1 MIAYNQKDYTAHIEQ
16 SPYTLAS
23 DGCLITSLASIHTKF
38 YPEAKMTPPKMM
50 ALLEPIIGD
59 KSGAMVIGNLKG
71 ELAKKVGFEY
81 ATRVYKDISRDYGAH
96 ARNPEEAVIIEVD
109 VNRFNN
115 IKTDQHFVAV
125 ASHDE
130 SLEIMDPLGGK
141 FRRGLPPQYLFKSYI
156 VFNKLDQPVVKPVVS
171 DFAKDAVA
179 WAKVHGISKW
189 ENPQE
194 PVTAE
199 MVDDICAKLKLSK
212 DEKFMTKERLV
223 TILHRLVINQRTGIS
238 G

>member
-59 KSGAMVIGNLKG
+59 KTGVMVIGNLTG
-71 ELAKKVGFEY
+71 DLAKKVGFEY
-81 ATRVYKDISRDYGAH
+81 ATRVWKNIPADYSKH
-96 ARNPEEAVIIEVD
+96 ANNPEQGVIIEVD
-109 VNRFNN
+109 VNKFNK
-115 IKTDQHFVAV
+115 ITTDQHFVAV
-125 ASHDE
+125 SSCDE
-130 SLEIMDPLGGK
+130 GLEIMDPLGGK

-212 DEKFMTKERLV
+212 DEKMMTKERLV